1 MDKLPILS
9 TVIYIP
15 AVGGLLLL
23 LFNKERK
30 NAIRGFALFVSL
42 VCFGFSIPLLVR
54 FDMSAAGMQFVEKAD
69 WIPRFGIQYLL
80 GLDGISLFLVILT
93 TFLTPICIL
102 ASWSAIQDRVKEYM
116 IVMLLLETGMLGVF
130 LALDLI
136 LFFVFW
142 EIMLVPMYL
151 LIGIWGGPKRIYAAI
166 KFVIYTMVGSALML
180 IAFLTLHFLYVRQFG
195 VVAGSFN
202 VLELYRLPILAATQ
216 IWLFL
221 AFGLAFAIKVPMF
234 PFHTWLPDAH
244 VEAPTAGSVIL
255 AGILLKMGTYGF
267 VRFCLPLFPDAC
279 YQLVPL
285 ISVLAIIGIIY
296 GALVSAVQKDVKKLV
311 AYSSVS
317 HLGFVML
324 GIFALN
330 VIGLEGGILQ
340 MINHGLST
348 GALFLIVGII
358 YERRH
363 TRMIEDFGGLWK
375 VLPLYGAIFMIVTLS
390 SIGLP
395 GLNGFVGEFLILQGT
410 FLTNIPYAAWAATGV
425 VLAAIYMLWMFERV
439 MFGPIKRE
447 ENRSLRDINAREALV
462 LVPIVLCIFWIGL
475 FPRTLTKPMEPSV
488 NALLAHMNAKRAGQ
502 VSEYG
507 KIEGMIETAPAPMR
521 PPRIRMDTLS
531 KPNSE
536 TAAPAERPSSGARPG
551 QANGGRER

>member
-1 MDKLPILS
+1 MDGFPILS

-15 AVGGLLLL
+15 AAGGLLLL
-23 LFNKERK
+23 LFPRECK
-30 NAIRGFALFVSL
+30 NAIRGFALAVSL
-42 VCFGFSIPLLVR
+42 LCFGFSIPLLVR
-54 FDMSAAGMQFVEKAD
+54 FGMSESGMQFVERFD
-69 WIPRFGIQYLL
+69 WIPQFGVQYFL

-116 IVMLLLETGMLGVF
+116 IVMLILETGMLGVF

-151 LIGIWGGPKRIYAAI
+151 LIGVWGGPKRIYAAI
-166 KFVIYTMVGSALML
+166 KFVIYTMVGSGLML
-180 IAFLTLHFLYVRQFG
+180 VAFLAIHFLYIRTFG
-195 VVAGSFN
+195 TVEGSFN
-202 VLELYRLPILAATQ
+202 LIELYRLPILAGTQ
-216 IWLFL
+216 VWLFL

-285 ISVLAIIGIIY
+285 ISIVAIIGIIY
-296 GALVSAVQKDVKKLV
+296 GALVAAVQKDVKKLV

-324 GIFALN
+324 GMFALN
-330 VIGLEGGILQ
+330 RIGLEGSILQ

-348 GALFLIVGII
+348 GALFLTVGMI

-363 TRMIEDFGGLWK
+363 TRMISDFGGLWK
-375 VLPLYGAIFMIVTLS
+375 VLPLYSAIFMIVTLS

-410 FLTNIPYAAWAATGV
+410 FIKNIPYAVLGATGV
-425 VLAAIYMLWMFERV
+425 VLAAVYMLWMFERV
-439 MFGPIKRE
+439 MFGPITHE
-447 ENRSLRDINAREALV
+447 ENRGLRDINAREALV
-462 LVPIVLCIFWIGL
+462 LVPIVLCIFWIGI

-488 NALLAHMNAKRAGQ
+488 NALLRHMDAKRQAQVMDAAGRQ
-502 VSEYG
+502 PARERIQATGRPSVSYASGEA
-507 KIEGMIETAPAPMR
+507 MPR
-521 PPRIRMDTLS
+521 PSTIDEP
-531 KPNSE
+531 
-536 TAAPAERPSSGARPG
+536 PAEGE
-551 QANGGRER
+551 GR